1 MKVVCID
8 NSKYPQLEV
17 GKVYEADLL
26 FYENKNKPFEWERKI
41 VKFYQDV
48 LILEEFD
55 KDDWFGTKYFIK
67 IEDWREI
74 NLNKL
79 FV

>member
-17 GKVYEADLL
+17 GKVYESYLL
-26 FYENKNKPFEWERKI
+26 FYENKNKPFEWERN
-41 VKFYQDV
+41 V

>member
-17 GKVYEADLL
+17 GKVYEANLL
-26 FYENKNKPFEWERKI
+26 FYENKNEPFEWERNVI
-41 VKFYQDV
+41 
-48 LILEEFD
+48 ILEEFD
-55 KDDWFGTKYFIK
+55 KDARDWFGTKYFIK

>member
-1 MKVVCID
+1 MKLVCID

-26 FYENKNKPFEWERKI
+26 FYEYKNEPFEWERN
-41 VKFYQDV
+41 V